1 MKQKK
6 HIVIDARLYGPKHTG
21 LGRYTK
27 NLLIALKDLPEF
39 NKFNFTLLVYP
50 ELLNEIKS
58 DLGNS
63 FNYRVCKY
71 RHYSLKEQLFLPF
84 FIRQLKPDLTH
95 FTHLDKPILYFGK
108 SAVTIHDLIRHFSKG
123 GETTTKSPF
132 LYWPK
137 YFGYL
142 LMTRIIL
149 WTSFVIV
156 PSDFWRDFII
166 KKYSF
171 NPHKI
176 ITTHEAVDPI
186 FIKKNRPHIDNCK
199 LKTENY
205 LLYTG
210 NLYPHKNITIVFKA
224 LKKLPKI
231 KLKIICAR
239 SVFTQKIEAQIKR
252 EKLTS
257 QVEFLGFVPDSDFS
271 KLYSHALA
279 LVHPSLMEGFSLT
292 GLEAMALNCPVIAAK
307 ASCLPEIYGP
317 AALYFNPYS
326 TQSLVKT
333 ISKLKNNLPLR
344 NRLIKL
350 GQNQY
355 QKYDWSFTA
364 QKTLDF
370 YKQIIN

>member
-1 MKQKK
+1 M
-6 HIVIDARLYGPKHTG
+6 
-21 LGRYTK
+21 
-27 NLLIALKDLPEF
+27 
-39 NKFNFTLLVYP
+39 
-50 ELLNEIKS
+50 
-58 DLGNS
+58 
-63 FNYRVCKY
+63 
-71 RHYSLKEQLFLPF
+71 LF
-84 FIRQLKPDLTH
+84 R
-95 FTHLDKPILYFGK
+95 
-108 SAVTIHDLIRHFSKG
+108 S
-123 GETTTKSPF
+123 
-132 LYWPK
+132 
-137 YFGYL
+137 
-142 LMTRIIL
+142 
-149 WTSFVIV
+149 
-156 PSDFWRDFII
+156 
-166 KKYSF
+166 
-171 NPHKI
+171 
-176 ITTHEAVDPI
+176 
-186 FIKKNRPHIDNCK
+186 
-199 LKTENY
+199 
-205 LLYTG
+205 
-210 NLYPHKNITIVFKA
+210 
-224 LKKLPKI
+224 

-350 GQNQY
+350 GQKQY